1 MCVDGWNEVAGVR
14 MTSREFNHDVSAAKR
29 AARTGPVVITD
40 RGVPSHV
47 LVTFDDY
54 ERMAGPRCLLSDALR
69 MDDAT
74 DIEFDPPRVALS
86 AGPADL

>member
-1 MCVDGWNEVAGVR
+1 

-29 AARTGPVVITD
+29 AARSGPVVITD

-47 LVTFDDY
+47 LVTFDDF
-54 ERMAGPRCLLSDALR
+54 ERMTGPHCVFSEALR

-74 DIEFDPPRVALS
+74 DIEFDPPRVAVS
-86 AGPADL
+86 ARPADL

>member
-1 MCVDGWNEVAGVR
+1 MR

-29 AARTGPVVITD
+29 AARSGPVVITD

-47 LVTFDDY
+47 LVTFDDF
-54 ERMAGPRCLLSDALR
+54 ERMTGPQCLFSAALR

-74 DIEFDPPRVALS
+74 DIEFDPARVAVS
-86 AGPADL
+86 ARPADL

>member
-1 MCVDGWNEVAGVR
+1 MR

-29 AARTGPVVITD
+29 AARSGPVVITD

-47 LVTFDDY
+47 LVTFDDF
-54 ERMAGPRCLLSDALR
+54 ERMTGPQCLFSEALR

-74 DIEFDPPRVALS
+74 DVEFDPPRVAVS

>member
-1 MCVDGWNEVAGVR
+1 

-29 AARTGPVVITD
+29 AARSGPVVITD

-54 ERMAGPRCLLSDALR
+54 ERLTGPHVRLSDALR
-69 MDDAT
+69 MDDPA
-74 DIEFDPPRVALS
+74 DIDFDPPRVDVS
-86 AGPADL
+86 GRPVDL

>member
-1 MCVDGWNEVAGVR
+1 MDLGNGVAGVR

-54 ERMAGPRCLLSDALR
+54 ERLAGPRCVFSDAMR

-74 DIEFDPPRVALS
+74 DIDFDPPRAALS
-86 AGPADL
+86 ARPADL